1 MVYCP
6 QYHRP
11 RLVLQAL
18 VAERPVAL
26 PPATAER
33 TPNMALK
40 HWLDRGSIV
49 LLLAFVVLTVIL
61 GTATFWLGLR

>member
-1 MVYCP
+1 
-6 QYHRP
+6 
-11 RLVLQAL
+11 
-18 VAERPVAL
+18 
-26 PPATAER
+26 
-33 TPNMALK
+33 MALK

>member
-1 MVYCP
+1 MEV
-6 QYHRP
+6 
-11 RLVLQAL
+11 
-18 VAERPVAL
+18 
-26 PPATAER
+26 
-33 TPNMALK
+33 K